1 MFKNYFKVTLRYF
14 LKNKIYSSIIICG
27 LVISLASCLLIAN
40 FLNHEL
46 SYDGFHEN
54 SKNIY
59 RVNHLMTDQ
68 SGNITKMANTPPA
81 LIPGIREV
89 FPEIKKA
96 TQMRYA
102 GRTLLENGDKH
113 FYESRGFFADSCF
126 LEVFSF
132 SLIQGNRLTALDQP
146 NSILITRELAT
157 KYFGNDDPMGKY
169 LTMNGEINLK
179 VTGVLEAVPS
189 NSHLQF
195 DFLLSFSTYKV
206 PANYLSDLT
215 SWSWAGFLSFVLLRD
230 GADPNIFQNKIDNIY
245 RGKFPD
251 DVYPNKSYVQP
262 LENIYLGSADL
273 VDDLAS
279 GIQLGN
285 RFTIYSLAA
294 VAILILLIAS
304 FNFMNLSIAVSTTR
318 YKEMGLRKMLGAERR
333 SLIGQ
338 LLTESVLMVVVS
350 LFLAYD
356 VAIVAF
362 QYFKDALGWNFGLSS
377 PQLFYSIPFATV
389 IVFLVGIS
397 AGIYPAMFLSS
408 HKSVT
413 ALKNN
418 VKNGSGAGS
427 TLRKFLIGFQ
437 FCISISLIAATIV
450 ITKQYQYLSN
460 QKLGFDKENVV
471 VVKLLRGQMD
481 NHYDRFK
488 ENLLQDN
495 HVMSVSQSERSMGE
509 PWPVNMIS
517 VVGQANP
524 ESKRIVGNQVGYD
537 YLETMG
543 IKILEGRTFSKE
555 YGSDATNSIIVNRKT
570 VEYLGLSNPVGKQV
584 DYFSINGPRKI
595 IGIVD
600 DFNFLS
606 LHNEI
611 SPMCLI
617 MPFVDLDYLYVRFTP
632 GNLAEKITTL
642 KNIWE
647 KTNPGIPIEYRFM
660 NDQLDQLYN
669 NEQRLSSLISGFSG
683 LAIFLAC
690 MGLFGLVTFAAE
702 KRRKEIGIRK
712 VLGASVSSIIKLLS
726 ADFVKIVLAANVI
739 AWPVAYFALNKWL
752 EDFAYRIHIN
762 WWMFAIAGVIALV
775 IALTTVSFLAIKAAT
790 ANPVEALRCE

>member
-1 MFKNYFKVTLRYF
+1 M
-14 LKNKIYSSIIICG
+14 
-27 LVISLASCLLIAN
+27 
-40 FLNHEL
+40 
-46 SYDGFHEN
+46 
-54 SKNIY
+54 
-59 RVNHLMTDQ
+59 
-68 SGNITKMANTPPA
+68 
-81 LIPGIREV
+81 
-89 FPEIKKA
+89 
-96 TQMRYA
+96 
-102 GRTLLENGDKH
+102 
-113 FYESRGFFADSCF
+113 
-126 LEVFSF
+126 
-132 SLIQGNRLTALDQP
+132 
-146 NSILITRELAT
+146 
-157 KYFGNDDPMGKY
+157 
-169 LTMNGEINLK
+169 
-179 VTGVLEAVPS
+179 
-189 NSHLQF
+189 
-195 DFLLSFSTYKV
+195 
-206 PANYLSDLT
+206 
-215 SWSWAGFLSFVLLRD
+215 
-230 GADPNIFQNKIDNIY
+230 
-245 RGKFPD
+245 
-251 DVYPNKSYVQP
+251 
-262 LENIYLGSADL
+262 
-273 VDDLAS
+273 
-279 GIQLGN
+279 
-285 RFTIYSLAA
+285 
-294 VAILILLIAS
+294 
-304 FNFMNLSIAVSTTR
+304 
-318 YKEMGLRKMLGAERR
+318 
-333 SLIGQ
+333 
-338 LLTESVLMVVVS
+338 
-350 LFLAYD
+350 
-356 VAIVAF
+356 
-362 QYFKDALGWNFGLSS
+362 
-377 PQLFYSIPFATV
+377 
-389 IVFLVGIS
+389 
-397 AGIYPAMFLSS
+397 
-408 HKSVT
+408 
-413 ALKNN
+413 
-418 VKNGSGAGS
+418 
-427 TLRKFLIGFQ
+427 
-437 FCISISLIAATIV
+437 
-450 ITKQYQYLSN
+450 
-460 QKLGFDKENVV
+460 
-471 VVKLLRGQMD
+471 VKLLRGQMD

-517 VVGQANP
+517 VVGQTNP

-647 KTNPGIPIEYRFM
+647 KTNPGVPIEYRFM

-790 ANPVEALRCE
+790 ANPIKSLRYE